1 MLAIRKGGSI
11 AMEPLL
17 KLQEVFKYF
26 PISSGG
32 FFHKRVKMLK
42 AVDGVS
48 FSIEKGTSF
57 ALAGESGSGK
67 TTVARLLL
75 LMETLTRGSILFEE
89 RDLRQFTQQDTTWYR
104 SRVQAVFQDATGSL
118 NPRMRIKDIVAEPM
132 EAQDHTRSKKA
143 IEERAEEILSLVGLS
158 SAVLNNYPHELSGG
172 QKQRVAIARAMILH
186 PSLVILDEPVS
197 SLDVSIRAQ
206 ILNLLADI
214 QEKLGLTYFIIA
226 HDLAMLGHVSNRIGV
241 MYLGRIVEIGDTDEV
256 YARPFHP
263 YTRALFSAMPKPEPG
278 GRSRK
283 PSLSGEIG
291 SALELPPGC
300 RFNPRCED
308 AGPEC
313 REIDPPLMEATPG
326 HWVACHKLHPPTQ
339 ETTALAVEE

>member
-1 MLAIRKGGSI
+1 
-11 AMEPLL
+11 MELLL

-32 FFHKRVKMLK
+32 FLRKRVKMLK

-48 FSIEKGTSF
+48 FSINKGTSF

-67 TTVARLLL
+67 TTISRLVLLL
-75 LMETLTRGSILFEE
+75 EKPTRGSLLFEE
-89 RDLRQFTQQDTTWYR
+89 KDVQQFTRQDVMWYR
-104 SRVQAVFQDATGSL
+104 SRVQAVFQDAAGSL
-118 NPRMRIKDIVAEPM
+118 NTRMRIRDIVGEPL
-132 EAQDHTRSKKA
+132 EVQRQTLSQKERGKK
-143 IEERAEEILSLVGLS
+143 IEEMLGLVGLG

-226 HDLAMLGHVSNRIGV
+226 HDLAMLGHVSSQIGV
-241 MYLGRIVEIGDTDEV
+241 MYLGRIVEMGNTDEV
-256 YARPFHP
+256 YANPLHP
-263 YTRALFSAMPKPEPG
+263 YTRALFTAMPRPEPG
-278 GRSRK
+278 TKRNRASI
-283 PSLSGEIG
+283 LGEIG
-291 SALELPPGC
+291 SALDLPQGC
-300 RFNPRCED
+300 RFHPRCD
-308 AGPEC
+308 YVGSEC
-313 REIDPPLMEATPG
+313 HGVEPPLIKVS
-326 HWVACHKLHPPTQ
+326 HNHHVACCR
-339 ETTALAVEE
+339 VSI